1 MSSPADWP
9 ASAEGAGAPEAALQ
23 LALDLTSLDRAAEL
37 VVKLSPTLARIEIG
51 TPLAIASGL
60 AAIDRI
66 RPLSRPGAV
75 IVADV
80 KICDAGEKI
89 ARSAYAAGAD
99 VVTVVAP
106 AIESPGAA
114 FSPRLRIRAAAA
126 AIRRRVLVD
135 TVGAR
140 ADPVALGRLASAAA
154 EPVAVDLC
162 LHRPKTDPPSFADL
176 IRPRYGHRLA
186 FSAWRSASSP
196 RPRRGRRWRPDS
208 AR

>member
-9 ASAEGAGAPEAALQ
+9 VSAEGTGTPEAALQ

-37 VVKLSPTLARIEIG
+37 VAKLSPTLARIEIG

-106 AIESPGAA
+106 AIDRSPGAA

-126 AIRRRVLVD
+126 AIRRQSWSTRSEPGPIPRRWGGWPPGGGGQAHPGPGAAGAGGRV
-135 TVGAR
+135 R
-140 ADPVALGRLASAAA
+140 HAD
-154 EPVAVDLC
+154 
-162 LHRPKTDPPSFADL
+162 
-176 IRPRYGHRLA
+176 
-186 FSAWRSASSP
+186 
-196 RPRRGRRWRPDS
+196 RGRRGDR
-208 AR
+208 RR